1 MTHILIN
8 CCPPSVNHS
17 YRAYRGRVVL
27 SKRAREFKEIVAENL
42 PEEFVKITGKV
53 KLDITFSFKDR
64 RKRDIDN
71 YLKVLLDSLKGLAFE
86 DDDQIYELTVKKHIG
101 CTSEGVD
108 IWVEGLR

>member
-1 MTHILIN
+1 MTHIFIDSV
-8 CCPPSVNHS
+8 PPSVNHS

-27 SKRAREFKEIVAENL
+27 SARAREFKEKVAKSLGEAFN
-42 PEEFVKITGKV
+42 KITGKV
-53 KLDITFSFKDR
+53 KLDVTFHFKDK

-101 CTSEGVD
+101 CASEGVD
-108 IWVEGLR
+108 VCVEGL

>member
-1 MTHILIN
+1 MTHIFIDSV
-8 CCPPSVNHS
+8 PPSVNHS

-27 SKRAREFKEIVAENL
+27 SARAREFKQRVADNL
-42 PEEFVKITGKV
+42 PADFNKITGKV
-53 KLDITFSFKDR
+53 KLEITFSFKDR

-101 CTSEGVD
+101 CASEGGD
-108 IWVEGLR
+108 IWVEGI